1 MENRE
6 QGLSEY
12 SLLSCNP
19 GCLTWNKNWVF
30 SCLYHYSAH
39 RISTK
44 ILEWSKRPCLSW
56 SDPVLWPHNL
66 PLFYMFL
73 YWSYTCMLLFLKLPM
88 FLPTLE
94 TFDFCICSI
103 LHSLNHLPSFSQ
115 VSYLKSNIVSLSKLL
130 LLLLS
135 RFSHVQ
141 LCATQKDGSPPGS
154 PIPGILQ
161 ARTLEWVA
169 LSFSNAWKWKVK
181 VKSFSRVWPSTTP
194 WTAAFQAPPSMGFS
208 RQEYWSGVP

>member
-88 FLPTLE
+88 LFL
-94 TFDFCICSI
+94 
-103 LHSLNHLPSFSQ
+103 
-115 VSYLKSNIVSLSKLL
+115 YIVK
-130 LLLLS
+130 
-135 RFSHVQ
+135 FVV
-141 LCATQKDGSPPGS
+141 
-154 PIPGILQ
+154 ILQ
-161 ARTLEWVA
+161 RTFTRPSWATLICIVHFKHGWILEKFFISWFSLITYLSLIFISVLVMVA
-169 LSFSNAWKWKVK
+169 
-181 VKSFSRVWPSTTP
+181 
-194 WTAAFQAPPSMGFS
+194 
-208 RQEYWSGVP
+208 GVYREELTSSHEVFIIAG